1 MTADITAKDV
11 VVMGSVKGNIHCSD
25 LLDVRAESTIRG
37 DIVSRRIRI
46 DDGAVLRGSVEIQAA
61 VKSVKEPEPARVETA
76 VVPPAVNPVP
86 VAAAAAAAGAATSP
100 KRVAG
105 SSVLLKPE

>member
-1 MTADITAKDV
+1 VTADITAKDV

-25 LLDVRAESTIRG
+25 LLDARAESTIRG
-37 DIVSRRIRI
+37 DIVTRRIRI

-61 VKSVKEPEPARVETA
+61 VKSVKEPEPVKVDKA
-76 VVPPAVNPVP
+76 VAPAAAQVST
-86 VAAAAAAAGAATSP
+86 AAAAAAASGA